1 MFSECLKK
9 MRKKMKMTQAVL
21 AQKLDVSPSTIGMY
35 EQGRREP
42 DSKMLIKIANLF
54 GVSVDYLIN
63 SECTAR
69 FVNDPDELVNK
80 VENALRTSGKLESYG
95 EKFGTKTID
104 LIVEAVREG
113 IYEAV
118 ESIN

>member
-80 VENALRTSGKLESYG
+80 VRKALLNSKKLENCR
-95 EKFGTKTID
+95 EKFSDKTIN
-104 LIVEAVREG
+104 LIAEAVRDG
-113 IYEAV
+113 IYESI
-118 ESIN
+118 ESEN